1 MCPAVV
7 LRLGGSGYGSEEQG
21 LAHGADEGDIGSG
34 EWGSEQEDEE
44 GWSHNWE
51 VGRGYFS
58 SSRSRYWP
66 YWFLAMGLAKSAN
79 CSLESQPLRQ
89 AISSRQ
95 AT

>member
-1 MCPAVV
+1 MGFAEFS
-7 LRLGGSGYGSEEQG
+7 GS
-21 LAHGADEGDIGSG
+21 L
-34 EWGSEQEDEE
+34 
-44 GWSHNWE
+44 N
-51 VGRGYFS
+51 YFL
-58 SSRSRYWP
+58 SSRSKYWP